1 MRPITFYAQIIQIA
15 IIPVLAYKLVVEGLF
30 LYKISPLTV
39 ILLPL
44 NIIVMRVYNPVWHE
58 LLSKWRN
65 NNKDKEG

>member
-39 ILLPL
+39 ILFLL
-44 NIIVMRVYNPVWHE
+44 NMIVMYLHNPVWHE

-65 NNKDKEG
+65 SNKDKED